1 MTTQPQNHIA
11 PQPNVAIRPARPD
24 DGPALAVVMAAR
36 GGTPSDHAP
45 AAHWLLDRAPVLV
58 VAEAALP
65 ELKAR
70 LIRPRPAP
78 YRADLE
84 LPRTVA
90 LPDGRFAWLP
100 VLAQPAAAAPHAG
113 EPSGAEITVALTGDA
128 EYAAGVIAAWAQRY
142 LDLKH
147 PAPPPGAR
155 AVIACRS
162 GLRAWRAA
170 RILAATHPNQI
181 ALIATGETT

>member
-65 ELKAR
+65 EL
-70 LIRPRPAP
+70 
-78 YRADLE
+78 LE
-84 LPRTVA
+84 SGGL
-90 LPDGRFAWLP
+90 
-100 VLAQPAAAAPHAG
+100 QP
-113 EPSGAEITVALTGDA
+113 L
-128 EYAAGVIAAWAQRY
+128 Q
-142 LDLKH
+142 
-147 PAPPPGAR
+147 PGAALREVQLR
-155 AVIACRS
+155 AVQL
-162 GLRAWRAA
+162 LRCLLYTSPSPRD
-170 RILAATHPNQI
+170 
-181 ALIATGETT
+181 